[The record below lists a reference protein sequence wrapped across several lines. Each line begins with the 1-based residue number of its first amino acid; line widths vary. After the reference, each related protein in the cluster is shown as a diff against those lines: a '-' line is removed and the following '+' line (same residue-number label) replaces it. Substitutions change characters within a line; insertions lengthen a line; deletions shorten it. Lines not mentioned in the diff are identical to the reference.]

1 MAEEQQSYRQIMK
14 ATSLFGGVQVFNII
28 IGIIRSKFI
37 AVLLGPAGMGV
48 AGLLTSTINL
58 ITSFTNLGL
67 STSAVKN
74 VSEANASDDKER
86 VATVVAV
93 INRLVWITGI
103 IGAGVTFLLAG
114 LLSKMAFGNYV
125 YTGAFRWVSVTLLL
139 TQLSSGR
146 LVVLQ
151 GMRKLQY
158 LAKANMAGS
167 VTGLLVSIPVYY
179 WLGVKGI
186 VPAIVISAFITLG
199 ITLYFSH
206 KVKINKAIL
215 TSAIV
220 KAEGSGMLKMG
231 VMLSLSGLISM
242 AAAYLL
248 GVFISKHGGVE
259 QVGLY
264 NAGFA
269 IVNTYVGMIFTAMAT
284 DYYPRLSAVAGDNSK
299 AALLINQQ
307 AEIAVLIVAP
317 ILIIFMVF
325 INAVVIVLYS
335 SKFLAINEMIQMVA
349 LGIILKTVTWSMGFI
364 ILAKGDSKTFFYSEL
379 VSNIYTLGLNMLFFK
394 LYGLNGIGISFL
406 VCYFLGMIQVY
417 VITHIRYRFTF
428 EQEFYKIFFFN
439 LLLAVSCFLLVRY
452 FTGVYRYIFTA
463 PLLILAVI
471 FSFSQLNKKM
481 NLVAIVRQR
490 F

>member
-1 MAEEQQSYRQIMK
+1 MAGEQHSYRQIMK

-28 IGIIRSKFI
+28 IGVIRSKFI

-74 VSEANASDDKER
+74 VSEANASDDKGR

-103 IGAGVTFLLAG
+103 IGAAVTFLLAG
-114 LLSKMAFGNYV
+114 LLSKMAFGNYD
-125 YTGAFRWVSVTLLL
+125 YAGAFRWVSVTLLL

-231 VMLSLSGLISM
+231 MMLSLSGLISM

-248 GVFISKHGGVE
+248 GVFISKYGGVE

-307 AEIAVLIVAP
+307 AEIAVLIIAP

-325 INAVVIVLYS
+325 INAVVIV
-335 SKFLAINEMIQMVA
+335 
-349 LGIILKTVTWSMGFI
+349 LKTVTWSMGFI

-471 FSFSQLNKKM
+471 YSFSQLNKKM